1 VLALVAIGLQY
12 DLRRSIERVTA
23 MPPRYWWL
31 TGVGGVLVAA
41 IAIVSIIK
49 TETGWGWTWRGR
61 ALQLPNAE
69 FRDVESKK

>member
-1 VLALVAIGLQY
+1 
-12 DLRRSIERVTA
+12 
-23 MPPRYWWL
+23 
-31 TGVGGVLVAA
+31 VGGVLVAA